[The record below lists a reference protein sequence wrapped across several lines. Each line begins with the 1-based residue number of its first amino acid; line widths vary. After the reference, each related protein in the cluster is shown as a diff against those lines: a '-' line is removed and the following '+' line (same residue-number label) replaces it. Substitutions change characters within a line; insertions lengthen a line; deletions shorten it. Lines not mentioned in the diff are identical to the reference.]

1 MMVELSLKL
10 GYKKENSS
18 SYYPQEN
25 GQVEDVNNYL
35 KSILQ
40 RTITQRKTNWHI
52 LLYTAL
58 WAYRS
63 MVNTAIIFSPCQ
75 LVHGLK
81 LILSIERKIH
91 SLKLA
96 VGILTETYELEEPQ
110 GPPREN

>member
-1 MMVELSLKL
+1 M
-10 GYKKENSS
+10 
-18 SYYPQEN
+18 
-25 GQVEDVNNYL
+25 NNYL

-63 MVNTAIIFSPCQ
+63 MVNTAIIISPYQ
-75 LVHGLK
+75 LVHGVN
-81 LILSIERKIH
+81 LILSIESKIH
-91 SLKLA
+91 SLRLA
-96 VGILTETYELEEPQ
+96 VGILTKTYELEEPQ

>member
-1 MMVELSLKL
+1 
-10 GYKKENSS
+10 
-18 SYYPQEN
+18 
-25 GQVEDVNNYL
+25 VNKYL

-40 RTITQRKTNWHI
+40 RTITRRKTNWHI

-63 MVNTAIIFSPCQ
+63 MVNTAIIFSPYQ

-81 LILSIERKIH
+81 LILSIESKIH

-110 GPPREN
+110 GPLREN